1 MANPSWTVHRRGPLT
16 ARWIS
21 RASGTPAVAVET
33 EAAVVAGPRLPVVA
47 QHRQQARQLVER
59 VQHRQARRLVEQ
71 VPRRLRVELRKL
83 VDRQRLAAAEHR
95 RLGPALVVA
104 AGAVVAAAVAA
115 GMRPALQTRM
125 APSTLH
131 SSRWPAMPTV
141 CRR

>member
-1 MANPSWTVHRRGPLT
+1 M
-16 ARWIS
+16 
-21 RASGTPAVAVET
+21 AVET

-59 VQHRQARRLVEQ
+59 VQHRQERRLVEQ

-83 VDRQRLAAAEHR
+83 VDRQRLAAAERR
-95 RLGPALVVA
+95 RLALVVA

>member
-1 MANPSWTVHRRGPLT
+1 M
-16 ARWIS
+16 
-21 RASGTPAVAVET
+21 AVET
-33 EAAVVAGPRLPVVA
+33 EAAAVAGPRLPVVA
-47 QHRQQARQLVER
+47 QHRQQARQLVAR
-59 VQHRQARRLVEQ
+59 VQHRQEPRRLVEL
-71 VPRRLRVELRKL
+71 VPRRLRAELRKL
-83 VDRQRLAAAEHR
+83 VDRQRLALVAAAERR
-95 RLGPALVVA
+95 RLALVVA

>member
-1 MANPSWTVHRRGPLT
+1 M
-16 ARWIS
+16 
-21 RASGTPAVAVET
+21 AVET

-59 VQHRQARRLVEQ
+59 VQHRQERRLVEL
-71 VPRRLRVELRKL
+71 VPRRLRAELRKL
-83 VDRQRLAAAEHR
+83 VDRQRPALVAAAERR
-95 RLGPALVVA
+95 RLALVVA